1 MSDAWIDPERIVELN
16 EAPERPGD
24 YVLYWMQQSQREPS
38 NPALE
43 LAVAEAN
50 RLALPVVVGFGL
62 TDAYPE
68 ANARHYTFMLEGLAE
83 TKRAIE
89 ERGIRFVV
97 RRGEP
102 DDVAIALAQRAALV
116 VCDRGYLRAQRA
128 WRKHVAA
135 KAGRRVVQVEGDV
148 VVPIGVASTRREIA
162 ARTLRPRLAARLE
175 DFLEPLART
184 RPLVDGKR
192 LPVHS
197 DVALDDVA
205 ALVRSLRIDQSVPAV
220 TELRGGHSEAR
231 RRLDA
236 FLARS
241 LDRYVDDRA
250 RPGDPHVSTMSP
262 YLHFGQIS
270 PVEIALAIRAAQADA
285 RNRDAYIEQLIVRRE
300 LSMNF
305 VSTTPDYDRYDC
317 VPAWAQQTLDAHR
330 NDPRP
335 TLYTKNELAH
345 AATHDP
351 YWNAA
356 MSELSLMGFMHNHMR
371 MYWGKKVL
379 EWSASPEAA
388 FSTLLQLNNR
398 YFIDGRDANSYANV
412 AWVFGL
418 HDRPWPERPIF
429 GSVRYMNA
437 AGLERKTDVGAYVA
451 RIEALRD
458 QAH

>member
-1 MSDAWIDPERIVELN
+1 LSDAWIEPERIVELN

-24 YVLYWMQQSQREPS
+24 YLLYWMQQSQREPS

-50 RLALPVVVGFGL
+50 RLGLPVVVGFGL

-89 ERGIRFVV
+89 ARGIRFVV

-175 DFLEPLART
+175 DFLAPLART
-184 RPLVDGKR
+184 RPLVDAKR

-250 RPGDPHVSTMSP
+250 RPGDPHVSAMSP

-305 VSTTPDYDRYDC
+305 VGTTPDYDRYGC
-317 VPAWAQQTLDAHR
+317 LPGWAQQTLDAHR
-330 NDPRP
+330 DDARP
-335 TLYTKNELAH
+335 QLYAEDELAR

-356 MSELSLMGFMHNHMR
+356 MSELLLTGFMHNHIR

-388 FSTLLQLNNR
+388 FTTLLRLNNR

-429 GSVRYMNA
+429 GRVRYMNA
-437 AGLERKTDVGAYVA
+437 AGLERKTDIGAYVA